1 MSTQVH
7 AFADS
12 LSPSFG
18 SDPQVPPMDVGDDWM
33 DEVER
38 FDAAP
43 QVSAQAEQ
51 SQARLSPGEQP
62 KSSVIGKLF
71 KKREAVVGFQ
81 GQEPERGKSLLKR
94 GIMVS
99 SLCGIAL
106 LVYLQYGGSLHKVPD
121 LLGTR
126 LPATGV
132 PSQGPEFVMPEVD
145 PRLSDGEPLG
155 VGLSA
160 LSPDLER
167 PEVEHA
173 GATERPGDMEG
184 AVQLQDV
191 QGAVAPAEA
200 QAAPAASSLQSLPKG
215 AGPVDAPAPS
225 VQGDPQLAER
235 MAKLES
241 MMILMSEQLAEMKT
255 TNAALV
261 ARQTA
266 PAPTNNVQPAP
277 QPAIAKPA
285 QDGAAA
291 EQVAPRPAPAPKRVM
306 VKAEPAQAPAR
317 SRASVRIAHQKPA
330 RSPAVAKADAAE
342 KPKAAGLSG
351 QLVSVD
357 MWNGE
362 PSVVVASGIPGD
374 RRVRVLRPG
383 DVVNGMA
390 LKSADPVARTAT
402 FVAPGSQGL
411 TLSVSQGG

>member
-1 MSTQVH
+1 MSTQLH
-7 AFADS
+7 AYADS
-12 LSPSFG
+12 LSPSFDN
-18 SDPQVPPMDVGDDWM
+18 DPHVPPMDVGDDWM

-43 QVSAQAEQ
+43 PQVSAHAEQ

-81 GQEPERGKSLLKR
+81 GQESVRSKTLLKR
-94 GIMVS
+94 GILVG
-99 SLCGIAL
+99 SLCGIGL
-106 LVYLQYGGSLHKVPD
+106 LVYLQYGSNLHKVPD

-132 PSQGPEFVMPEVD
+132 PSQGPEFVLPAVD
-145 PRLSDGEPLG
+145 PRLADGEPLG
-155 VGLSA
+155 VGISA
-160 LSPDLER
+160 LNDDLER
-167 PEVEHA
+167 PEVERSGA
-173 GATERPGDMEG
+173 G
-184 AVQLQDV
+184 
-191 QGAVAPAEA
+191 VAPAGEA
-200 QAAPAASSLQSLPKG
+200 ESGTQVQELQGNALAADAASPAMVSAAPVTVAPAAAAAVSPH
-215 AGPVDAPAPS
+215 
-225 VQGDPQLAER
+225 DPQLAER

-241 MMILMSEQLAEMKT
+241 MMILMSQQLAEMKT

-261 ARQTA
+261 AKQAA
-266 PAPTNNVQPAP
+266 PAPTNNMQPAP
-277 QPAIAKPA
+277 QPAIAKPS
-285 QDGAAA
+285 QDGSAA

-306 VKAEPAQAPAR
+306 VKAESVQAPAR
-317 SRASVRIAHQKPA
+317 SQASVRTAHQKPA

-402 FVAPGSQGL
+402 FVAPGSPGL